1 MDRWSVCRVA
11 EGPGSPAV
19 PTILH
24 LCDGS
29 VSQAKIFLLQIA
41 VKVRTCS
48 MTQWMHQQ
56 RTVLLLWLV
65 MFSVLVGR
73 QSYQGAGRTYK
84 YIGPTRLPQCLRLIT
99 RITFSPSHWGH
110 PRPLSEKLPR
120 ISLSSSVTQENAY
133 DFSNVIIIFLLNSQF
148 SKQCALH

>member
-1 MDRWSVCRVA
+1 
-11 EGPGSPAV
+11 
-19 PTILH
+19 
-24 LCDGS
+24 
-29 VSQAKIFLLQIA
+29 
-41 VKVRTCS
+41 
-48 MTQWMHQQ
+48 
-56 RTVLLLWLV
+56 
-65 MFSVLVGR
+65 MFSVVVGR

-133 DFSNVIIIFLLNSQF
+133 DFSNVIIIFLLNSKF
-148 SKQCALH
+148 SKQCALQRFLSRSILKQSKSLSCVGLVIAQILHVRYNKTLSCLLSYKNQHFHYLLLSLLLMS